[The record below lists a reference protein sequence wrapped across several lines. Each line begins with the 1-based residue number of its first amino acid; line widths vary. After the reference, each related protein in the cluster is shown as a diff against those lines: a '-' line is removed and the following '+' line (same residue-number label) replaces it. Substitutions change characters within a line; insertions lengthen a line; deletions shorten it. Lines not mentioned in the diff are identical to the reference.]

1 MKAMIAYGALLL
13 ILSLACGGYF
23 SQEGV
28 RTDRRHVVST
38 PKKYTHLVRDP
49 FFFFRGPFS
58 YEALRYNKSSNL
70 VFYDIIFGQRENVF
84 FVSSGVPARALYA
97 LRRSRPHN
105 GMRQR
110 SA

>member
-1 MKAMIAYGALLL
+1 MI
-13 ILSLACGGYF
+13 
-23 SQEGV
+23 
-28 RTDRRHVVST
+28 DMRHVVST

-58 YEALRYNKSSNL
+58 YEALRCNKSSNL
-70 VFYDIIFGQRENVF
+70 VYYDIIFGQRENF

-97 LRRSRPHN
+97 LRRLRPHN
-105 GMRQR
+105 GMRER